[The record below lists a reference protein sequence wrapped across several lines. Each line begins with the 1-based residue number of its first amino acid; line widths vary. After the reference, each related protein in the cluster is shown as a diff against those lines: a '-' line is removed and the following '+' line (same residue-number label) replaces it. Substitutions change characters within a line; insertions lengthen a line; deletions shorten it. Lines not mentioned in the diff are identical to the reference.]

1 MQNLF
6 LYAFQIIASCGILY
20 GYYHVFLRNK
30 KFHQYNR
37 YYLLMTVVISLIV
50 PFLKIPVY
58 FSNDE
63 GSAVTKALLQYNY
76 YLMPEV
82 VISSASKR
90 NLFQWEFM
98 LLLLYALTALF
109 LMFKIGTA
117 ITRLI
122 KLKIQ
127 NPSEKWNSVLFIQT
141 DESDTPFS
149 FFKWIFWNRNI
160 DSLSDEGQKIMKH
173 EMYHVAQK
181 HSFDILFIEIVT
193 AILWFNPFYHLIKKE
208 LKAIHEFLAD
218 SHAAGDNENL
228 EYAEILVLHAIG
240 TSRQTLVNPFFNNQL
255 KRRINMLTTNKKS
268 GSQYLRKLLALPILV
283 IISGLFIISC
293 KSKDEKIE
301 NFVNDTEVFT
311 KKPEV
316 TIDSATSVPG
326 TENNVQADPTVFS
339 MVDIDAVFPG
349 GPSAWRK
356 FLETNLRGETPV
368 DHGAGEG
375 NYTTI
380 VQFIVDKDG
389 TVSDVIPLTKMGFG
403 MEEEAVRVIKKSG
416 KWKPAIQNG
425 RIVRAYHKQPITFQ
439 ILKQ

>member
-1 MQNLF
+1 
-6 LYAFQIIASCGILY
+6 
-20 GYYHVFLRNK
+20 
-30 KFHQYNR
+30 
-37 YYLLMTVVISLIV
+37 
-50 PFLKIPVY
+50 
-58 FSNDE
+58 
-63 GSAVTKALLQYNY
+63 
-76 YLMPEV
+76 
-82 VISSASKR
+82 
-90 NLFQWEFM
+90 
-98 LLLLYALTALF
+98 
-109 LMFKIGTA
+109 
-117 ITRLI
+117 
-122 KLKIQ
+122 
-127 NPSEKWNSVLFIQT
+127 
-141 DESDTPFS
+141 
-149 FFKWIFWNRNI
+149 
-160 DSLSDEGQKIMKH
+160 
-173 EMYHVAQK
+173 
-181 HSFDILFIEIVT
+181 
-193 AILWFNPFYHLIKKE
+193 
-208 LKAIHEFLAD
+208 
-218 SHAAGDNENL
+218 
-228 EYAEILVLHAIG
+228 
-240 TSRQTLVNPFFNNQL
+240 
-255 KRRINMLTTNKKS
+255 MLTTNKKS